1 MFVPSIHNSL
11 GCSFVQS
18 VGRSVG
24 CSVGRSGGRSLIRSV
39 VFVSRSGGRFVG
51 LSVGQFAVRSG
62 DRSVGRAFRSS
73 FLCSVI
79 FQVFVR
85 FFVPLHFPFEFIP
98 FVFCCFVLSLFVC
111 LTFFFLIAECLV
123 TSWNQSISETQRANH
138 GAYTR
143 SLLVRVLLF
152 VRYVCSVLINDT
164 FIGHY
169 LFISQCVSFCSDLN
183 SPLPM
188 DIRYWKEVEAAV
200 GV

>member
-1 MFVPSIHNSL
+1 MFGDLPSV
-11 GCSFVQS
+11 CSF
-18 VGRSVG
+18 
-24 CSVGRSGGRSLIRSV
+24 L
-39 VFVSRSGGRFVG
+39 
-51 LSVGQFAVRSG
+51 
-62 DRSVGRAFRSS
+62 RSS
-73 FLCSVI
+73 LF
-79 FQVFVR
+79 
-85 FFVPLHFPFEFIP
+85 PLRVHS
-98 FVFCCFVLSLFVC
+98 FVFCFVLSLFVC

-143 SLLVRVLLF
+143 SLLVRVFLF
-152 VRYVCSVLINDT
+152 VRSFCSVLINDT